1 MMGYH
6 ANKLGV
12 HTHTTHADAGDDN
25 TKRPKTGLGRN
36 DNMMVIMIMMII
48 LSTIMIIIKI
58 LIALHVCVM
67 IFMMIAIVIS
77 CTDGMLW
84 QYKYKIRSK
93 PQHGDPWVS
102 MR

>member
-1 MMGYH
+1 MGDGLPYEQ
-6 ANKLGV
+6 LRV

-25 TKRPKTGLGRN
+25 TRRPKTGLRRN

-48 LSTIMIIIKI
+48 LLIIMIMIKI

-77 CTDGMLW
+77 CTDGMLS
-84 QYKYKIRSK
+84 IFS
-93 PQHGDPWVS
+93 G
-102 MR
+102 